1 MFKYAEINLYDEN
14 DDAVGFELTPTQV
27 VAICKVLG
35 IKYNAN
41 NKLTCYSDETILKLC
56 DSDKNPLNA
65 KIVVNEN

>member
-1 MFKYAEINLYDEN
+1 MFNSAEIIFYDEN
-14 DDAVGFELTPTQV
+14 EDAFGFDLTPTQV

-65 KIVVNEN
+65 KIIVNEN